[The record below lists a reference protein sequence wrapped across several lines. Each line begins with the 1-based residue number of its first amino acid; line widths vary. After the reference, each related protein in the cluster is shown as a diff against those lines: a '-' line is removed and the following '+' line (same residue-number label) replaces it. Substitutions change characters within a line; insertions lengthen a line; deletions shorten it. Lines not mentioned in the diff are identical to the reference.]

1 MGGGGHDDDEGTPFD
16 QSVEEMD
23 FLRSACAMAQTG
35 DATRLRS
42 MLTRRPSV
50 ANEGLGGYTPL
61 HYASREGH
69 VNCVAMLLEHGS
81 DVAAVT
87 TAGRATPLHR
97 AAFTGRLDVI
107 AMLLDANADASA
119 VDADGETPLHKA
131 SARGHAACVRALMVA
146 APETG
151 RVEDRKGRRAIDR
164 AADEETRA
172 AFGE

>member
-1 MGGGGHDDDEGTPFD
+1 
-16 QSVEEMD
+16 
-23 FLRSACAMAQTG
+23 
-35 DATRLRS
+35 
-42 MLTRRPSV
+42 
-50 ANEGLGGYTPL
+50 
-61 HYASREGH
+61 
-69 VNCVAMLLEHGS
+69 MLLEHGS

-107 AMLLDANADASA
+107 AMLLRACADAGA

-164 AADEETRA
+164 AANEETRA